1 MKTRLFLA
9 ALALAGMTA
18 GCVLVSGQITVDFD
32 LADAHVTGPT
42 TLVSQTV
49 DLNTIGDYNDHKSD
63 LQGLADVALLGTI
76 TNNGA
81 SPVDVEVWMT
91 AAPTTYLLE
100 SEVKASGVRLW
111 GPYHLAAGETRRTD
125 WDGSAALFD
134 PAGKTALVQEIK
146 GDGVFTLYAI
156 GQQTTYDFSIHDGHG
171 VLVLDAKF

>member
-1 MKTRLFLA
+1 MKMRLLLA
-9 ALALAGMTA
+9 VLALVGMTA

-32 LADAHVTGPT
+32 LADAHVVGPA

-76 TNNGA
+76 TNNGS

-91 AAPTTYLLE
+91 TTQTSYLLE
-100 SEVKASGVRLW
+100 SDVKANGVRLW
-111 GPYHLAAGETRRTD
+111 GPFHLAAGETRRTD

-134 PAGKTALVQEIK
+134 AAGKTALIGEIK
-146 GDGVFTLYAI
+146 GDGVFTLYAV
-156 GQQTTYDFSIHDGHG
+156 GKQPTYDFSIQDGHG
-171 VLVLDAKF
+171 VLVLDTKF